1 MHLCND
7 IFTTYMY
14 MISPAFGNVLNL
26 VEATVHHTVLNH
38 GVFNYPHYNILDSNK
53 SEILIYQWMN
63 QQIRLLISLNK
74 NSFGLQ

>member
-1 MHLCND
+1 
-7 IFTTYMY
+7 

-38 GVFNYPHYNILDSNK
+38 GVFNYPHYNISDSNK

-63 QQIRLLISLNK
+63 QTDKTHLDCSELKKLSWLPHKVKTIP
-74 NSFGLQ
+74 

>member
-53 SEILIYQWMN
+53 SEILICLYQWMN
-63 QQIRLLISLNK
+63 QTDKIAHISE
-74 NSFGLQ
+74 

>member
-7 IFTTYMY
+7 SFTTYMY

-63 QQIRLLISLNK
+63 QTDKIAHISE
-74 NSFGLQ
+74 

>member
-1 MHLCND
+1 
-7 IFTTYMY
+7 

-38 GVFNYPHYNILDSNK
+38 GVFNYNILDSNK

-63 QQIRLLISLNK
+63 QTDKIAHISE
-74 NSFGLQ
+74 

>member
-1 MHLCND
+1 
-7 IFTTYMY
+7 

-26 VEATVHHTVLNH
+26 VEATVHHTDLNH

>member
-7 IFTTYMY
+7 IFTTYMYMY

-38 GVFNYPHYNILDSNK
+38 GVFNYPHYNISDSNK

-63 QQIRLLISLNK
+63 QTDKIAHISE
-74 NSFGLQ
+74 

>member
-26 VEATVHHTVLNH
+26 VEGTVHHTDLNH

>member
-14 MISPAFGNVLNL
+14 ISPAFGNVLNL

-63 QQIRLLISLNK
+63 QTDKIAHISE
-74 NSFGLQ
+74 